1 MKKLIGRV
9 TQVFIP
15 DEYVNN
21 NLVDIM
27 DRTKIGFKVM
37 TDNGLLEVI
46 LEQNIDNAKIM
57 KDDLVII
64 TYQEISGRQFIDIEL
79 CGEEYE

>member
-1 MKKLIGRV
+1 MKKIIGKV
-9 TQVFIP
+9 TEVFIP
-15 DEYVNN
+15 LEYAND
-21 NLVDIM
+21 NLVDVM

-37 TDNGLLEVI
+37 TDNGLEEVI

-64 TYQEISGRQFIDIEL
+64 TYQEISGKQFIDIEL
-79 CGEEYE
+79 CGDEYE